1 VKRNYVSRFTF
12 YIFDGA
18 TSFMNWTIQ
27 PAGQLHGVVSMPGD
41 KSISHRALMHAALA
55 QGASRI
61 ENFLHA
67 GVTEAMMRCVRDL
80 GVQVEI
86 EPDGALIVHGGQL
99 RSPTS
104 NLNCGNS
111 GATIRMLMGAL
122 VGQRDL
128 SVTLDGSAGLRRRP
142 MKRVAA
148 PLRLM
153 GAELGDVPPLV
164 IEGKS
169 LHGIEYTMPVA
180 SAQVKAAILLA
191 ALRAE
196 GSTII
201 HEPGPS
207 RDHSER
213 LLRSIGV
220 SVVHDNNTVTLTPP
234 DKPLAAFEAIIP
246 GDISSAA
253 FVFAA
258 AALVPNSEVTVTSV
272 GVNKTRT
279 GILDALVAMG
289 GDVTVSNVREVNGE
303 PIADITVKSSELRAI
318 TVDGELVVR
327 MIDEFPIFA
336 VLASQAHGETVVRE
350 AEELRVKE
358 SDRIASLASELR
370 QLGVQIEERPDG
382 FIITG
387 PTRLCGAVVDSHGD
401 HRLAIS
407 LAVAGWIAEGETTVT
422 RAEAYRES
430 FPNCVELMRELGASL
445 SAELS
450 DEGIQ
455 RLLDKTR

>member
-1 VKRNYVSRFTF
+1 
-12 YIFDGA
+12 
-18 TSFMNWTIQ
+18 MNWTIN
-27 PAGQLHGVVSMPGD
+27 PSSSLRGAVSMPGD

-55 QGASRI
+55 QGTSRI

-80 GVQVEI
+80 GVQLEVES
-86 EPDGALIVHGGQL
+86 DGTLIVHGGQL
-99 RSPTS
+99 RSPAV
-104 NLNCGNS
+104 NLDCGNS

-128 SVTLDGSAGLRRRP
+128 VATLDGSAGLRRRP
-142 MKRVAA
+142 MKRVAE

-153 GAELGDVPPLV
+153 GAELGDTPPLI

-191 ALRAE
+191 ALQAD
-196 GSTII
+196 GPTII

-213 LLRSIGV
+213 LLRSLGV
-220 SVVHDNNTVTLTPP
+220 SVAAQNNTVVLTPTG
-234 DKPLAAFEAIIP
+234 KPLSAFEATVP

-258 AALVPNSEVTVTSV
+258 AALVPNSEVTVTNV
-272 GVNKTRT
+272 GVNETRT

-289 GDVTVSNVREVNGE
+289 GDVCVANVREVNGE
-303 PIADITVKSSELRAI
+303 PIADVTVKSSELHGI
-318 TVDGELVVR
+318 TVAGNLVVR

-336 VLASQAHGETVVRE
+336 VLASQAQGETIVRE

-358 SDRIASLASELR
+358 SDRIGSLASELR
-370 QLGVQIEERPDG
+370 KLGVQIEERTDG
-382 FIITG
+382 FVIAG
-387 PTRLCGAVVDSHGD
+387 ATRLRGAVVDSHGD
-401 HRLAIS
+401 HRLAMS
-407 LAVAGWIAEGETTVT
+407 LAVAGLITEGETTVT

-430 FPNCVELMRELGASL
+430 FPNFVDLLQGLGWAVHESH
-445 SAELS
+445 E
-450 DEGIQ
+450 
-455 RLLDKTR
+455 

>member
-1 VKRNYVSRFTF
+1 
-12 YIFDGA
+12 
-18 TSFMNWTIQ
+18 MNWTIA
-27 PAGQLHGVVSMPGD
+27 PSSTLHGIVSMPGD

-55 QGASRI
+55 HGTSRI
-61 ENFLHA
+61 QNFLYA

-80 GVQVEI
+80 GVQLDAES
-86 EPDGALIVHGGQL
+86 DGALLVHGGQL
-99 RSPTS
+99 FSPAA
-104 NLNCGNS
+104 NLDCGNS

-128 SVTLDGSAGLRRRP
+128 VVTLDGSAGLRRRP
-142 MKRVAA
+142 MKRVAE

-153 GAELGDVPPLV
+153 GAELGDTPPLV
-164 IEGKS
+164 IEGKA

-191 ALRAE
+191 ALQAD
-196 GSTII
+196 GPTII

-213 LLRSIGV
+213 LLRSLGI
-220 SVVHDNNTVTLTPP
+220 SVVNDHNTVTLAPP
-234 DKPLAAFEAIIP
+234 DKPLAAFEATVP

-258 AALVPNSEVTVTSV
+258 AALVPNSEVTVTNV
-272 GVNKTRT
+272 GINDTRT

-303 PIADITVKSSELRAI
+303 PVADITAKSSELRGI
-318 TVDGELVVR
+318 TVDGDLVVR

-336 VLASQAHGETVVRE
+336 VLATQAQGETIVRE

-358 SDRIASLASELR
+358 SDRIGSLASELR
-370 QLGVQIEERPDG
+370 KLGVQIEERPDG
-382 FIITG
+382 FVIAG
-387 PTRLCGAVVDSHGD
+387 PTRLHGAVVDSHGD
-401 HRLAIS
+401 HRLAMS
-407 LAVAGWIAEGETTVT
+407 LAVAGLIADDETTVT
-422 RAEAYRES
+422 RAEAFRES
-430 FPNCVELMRELGASL
+430 FPNFVDLLQGLGGAVHESH
-445 SAELS
+445 E
-450 DEGIQ
+450 
-455 RLLDKTR
+455 